1 MNIKNINRALKPLRR
16 KLHFEKTMRLLLYM
30 LLAAGL
36 AALILAF
43 VSLFVVIP
51 FVRIKILQILVS
63 ASLVAVASVL
73 VLVPTH
79 KRVITTADSLG
90 LKERVITAWYLK
102 DDNSPVSILQRRD
115 TENALKRINLKKAY
129 KIKIPKELVIA
140 ATVIITSAFLI
151 SLIPGKVS
159 RQTQLRES
167 LINEIEKQEDML
179 EEELEKQTEK
189 HSGMSDEQLKKLKEA
204 LEKLRED
211 FNKAKSEEDALK
223 ALAQMENLLEKL
235 KGQNPLKDM
244 KTLENTLA
252 GSSLTEDMSNALKN
266 EDEEALKEALEQ
278 LKEELEKQE
287 SMEEISELLKQA
299 AENMGNNSMMAEAL
313 DKIASSAA
321 NSAASG
327 GSKAGDVTQALNE
340 LIAQANENAIG
351 EQDFIQAAGEL
362 GKAAKQ
368 AKLSVSSVD
377 RNVAQGNGGNNGA
390 QQGSQGQGNQP
401 GGQGNQPGGQGNQSG
416 GQSNQPGGQGN
427 QPSNEGQN
435 GQSGQSGGQSQGG
448 GAGAGSGS
456 TNEDAGYNE
465 GDPAGGGRAPGDRKE
480 TEYQSIYVPEHL
492 GGEGN
497 ESVISGQKLQSGSS
511 TFNEAD
517 GAPVQKGV
525 MLPWNEVISE
535 YREEAVQSMDRQE
548 IPAGMEMLVRDYFSS
563 LE

>member
-16 KLHFEKTMRLLLYM
+16 KLHFEKTMRFLLYM

-43 VSLFVVIP
+43 VSLLVVIP
-51 FVRIKILQILVS
+51 FVRIKILQILIS
-63 ASLVAVASVL
+63 ASLVAVAAAL

-79 KRVITTADSLG
+79 KRVILTADSLG
-90 LKERVITAWYLK
+90 LKERVITSWYLK
-102 DDNSPVSILQRRD
+102 DDNSPVSILQRQD
-115 TENALKRINLKKAY
+115 TDNVLKRINLKKAY

-140 ATVIITSAFLI
+140 VIVIITSAFLV

-159 RQTQLRES
+159 RQTKLRES
-167 LINEIEKQEDML
+167 LINEIEKQEDIL

-189 HSGMSDEQLKKLKEA
+189 HSGMSDEQLEKLKEA
-204 LEKLRED
+204 LEKLKEEFD
-211 FNKAKSEEDALK
+211 KAKSEEDALK

-235 KGQNPLKDM
+235 KEQNPLQDM
-244 KTLENTLA
+244 KTLENALA

-266 EDEEALKEALEQ
+266 EDEEALKEALEK
-278 LKEELEKQE
+278 LKEALEKRE

-340 LIAQANENAIG
+340 LIAQANENAAG

-377 RNVAQGNGGNNGA
+377 PNVAQGNGGNSGA
-390 QQGSQGQGNQP
+390 QQGS
-401 GGQGNQPGGQGNQSG
+401 
-416 GQSNQPGGQGN
+416 
-427 QPSNEGQN
+427 
-435 GQSGQSGGQSQGG
+435 
-448 GAGAGSGS
+448 
-456 TNEDAGYNE
+456 
-465 GDPAGGGRAPGDRKE
+465 
-480 TEYQSIYVPEHL
+480 
-492 GGEGN
+492 
-497 ESVISGQKLQSGSS
+497 
-511 TFNEAD
+511 
-517 GAPVQKGV
+517 
-525 MLPWNEVISE
+525 
-535 YREEAVQSMDRQE
+535 
-548 IPAGMEMLVRDYFSS
+548 
-563 LE
+563 